1 MLIVI
6 GAILFFI
13 IGLVLSLIGSGGAI
27 LTIPV
32 LVYIFDIDPYL
43 ATSYSMFIM
52 GASNW
57 IATIDNI
64 KKSLI
69 LYRPG
74 LFFSVPGLII
84 TYFTRRFVLP
94 YIPDILFKNELF
106 FFTKSNAIM
115 LVFTILMF
123 IAAIKSLRGKD
134 ATNNVLPINFNYK
147 LLATYGAAVGLVTGF
162 VGAGGGFLIIPAFV
176 FIFKTPMI
184 HAIATSIFII
194 AINTSLGFI
203 GDLNPTISI
212 NWPFLVFLMGSSIS
226 GVILANKLKHRL
238 SNEFLRNFFGLVIF
252 FLAIFVS
259 INELYKLYKQIQ
271 F

>member
-6 GAILFFI
+6 GVILFFI
-13 IGLVLSLIGSGGAI
+13 IGLVVSLIGSGGAI

-84 TYFTRRFVLP
+84 TCFTRRFVLP
-94 YIPDILFKNELF
+94 YIPDILRSEEHTSEL
-106 FFTKSNAIM
+106 
-115 LVFTILMF
+115 
-123 IAAIKSLRGKD
+123 
-134 ATNNVLPINFNYK
+134 
-147 LLATYGAAVGLVTGF
+147 
-162 VGAGGGFLIIPAFV
+162 
-176 FIFKTPMI
+176 
-184 HAIATSIFII
+184 
-194 AINTSLGFI
+194 
-203 GDLNPTISI
+203 
-212 NWPFLVFLMGSSIS
+212 
-226 GVILANKLKHRL
+226 
-238 SNEFLRNFFGLVIF
+238 
-252 FLAIFVS
+252 
-259 INELYKLYKQIQ
+259 
-271 F
+271 